1 MRFPASDRLI
11 VGMDT
16 ADDAGVYRLD
26 DTTALILT
34 VDFFTP
40 IVDDPYTFGAVSAA
54 NSLSDVYAMGGR
66 PIAALNVCG
75 FPPSEDKVLLR
86 AILQGGADKV
96 AEAGAVIAGGHSV
109 RDEELK
115 YGLAVVG
122 IVHPDKVITN
132 AGARPGDVLVLTKP
146 LGTGLLSTARKKDA
160 ISEAEFEPA
169 VRNMLLL
176 NRAASEIM
184 IEYGAHACTDITG
197 FGLIGHAQEMACASE
212 RAFEIAY
219 HDVPLLPLARECA
232 DKGHSPA
239 GTRNNRAHF
248 SGFVQGDVAE
258 AWWSILFDPQTS
270 GGLLISVASDHVES
284 MLKKLERSGAP
295 SAVIGKVLPEPAG
308 RIILRP

>member
-1 MRFPASDRLI
+1 MCFPTSDKLI

-40 IVDDPYTFGAVSAA
+40 IVDDPYTFGAISAA

-66 PIAALNVCG
+66 PIAALNICG
-75 FPPSEDKVLLR
+75 FPPREDKELLR
-86 AILQGGADKV
+86 AILKGGADKV
-96 AEAGAVIAGGHSV
+96 AQAGAVIAGGHSV
-109 RDEELK
+109 RDEDLK
-115 YGLAVVG
+115 YGLSVVG
-122 IVHPDKVITN
+122 LVHPDKVVTN

-146 LGTGLLSTARKKDA
+146 IGTGLLSTARKKDA
-160 ISEAEFEPA
+160 ISEDEFGPA
-169 VRNMLLL
+169 VKTMLML

-184 IEYGAHACTDITG
+184 IEYGAHACTDVTG
-197 FGLIGHAQEMACASE
+197 FGLLGHAREMACASE

-219 HDVPLLPLARECA
+219 RDVPLLPLARDCA

-248 SGFVQGDVAE
+248 GEFVKGDVAE
-258 AWWSILFDPQTS
+258 PWWSILFDPQTS
-270 GGLLISVASDHVES
+270 GGLLISLPPDHVES

-295 SAVIGKVLPEPAG
+295 SAVIGQVLAEPAG